1 MENWFRNLFLSLLI
15 LAGSFFSPVI
25 FAAEQKNTENPVLIR
40 PELERS
46 LFNEAQIDGDDF
58 EILLVAG
65 FLSIEDFGVNPLLA
79 VRLNYHVNET
89 VFVQLAMAQSKAGE
103 TSYEILS
110 GGAPLLTDAEK
121 DLRYYSINIGYN
133 LFPGEAFLSDQ
144 TTYNTVLYLVAG
156 MGTTDFAGSDLF
168 TINFGTGY
176 RFLLND
182 AFAIVAEFRNNIFD
196 MDLFGKDKI
205 SNNLEFSFGASWFF

>member
-25 FAAEQKNTENPVLIR
+25 FAAEQENTENPVLIR

-156 MGTTDFAGSDLF
+156 MGTTDFAGSD
-168 TINFGTGY
+168 
-176 RFLLND
+176 
-182 AFAIVAEFRNNIFD
+182 
-196 MDLFGKDKI
+196 
-205 SNNLEFSFGASWFF
+205 